1 MNNELQI
8 DEKMEIVRDYNV
20 IATEINIIKAQTNKI
35 LLSSAV
41 EIGKRL
47 KEAKQLIGHG
57 NWEKWLETEVSYSQ
71 RTAQNLMRIYE
82 EYGQNLIENQNRN
95 PLADL
100 GYTQAVAMLRL
111 DPEERENF
119 LEDNDISAMSTR
131 ELEQAIAE
139 KKAIEEEKN
148 RLMKSIG
155 DMANENERLKQ
166 QIVEADAIQK
176 KLDELKKSSA
186 DPKELEKAKDA
197 LAKANAEIAKL
208 RKKAADAQSEEPK
221 VIKEVKEVI
230 PKEVE
235 IEMEKMR
242 TKLSMGEDSA
252 KFKATIDVIINLF
265 NELIAINERIRK
277 TDEAMADRYKEAI
290 NKVLEQLKQ

>member
-155 DMANENERLKQ
+155 DMANENERLKK
-166 QIVEADAIQK
+166 QIVETDVIQK
-176 KLDELKKSSA
+176 KLDELKRSNA
-186 DPKELEKAKDA
+186 DPKELEKAQEA
-197 LAKANAEIAKL
+197 LTKANAEIAKL
-208 RKKAADAQSEEPK
+208 KKKVADAQAEEPR

-230 PKEVE
+230 PKEIE

-252 KFKATIDVIINLF
+252 KFKATLEVIINLF
-265 NELIAINERIRK
+265 NELITINERISK
-277 TDEAMADRYKEAI
+277 IDETMANRYKEAI
-290 NKVLEQLKQ
+290 NKVLENMKQ